1 MGRKK
6 KTVEV
11 EEKAPV
17 TYVREKTAK
26 ELAVEKLSTRGINAT
41 LESGV
46 IMARVKDLEE
56 LQVYEQALKD
66 IGYDASWGVRF
77 DKGETNY
84 EVGRPVEGSQSEG
97 SEDND

>member
-1 MGRKK
+1 MAKK
-6 KTVEV
+6 KKIADVQYEV
-11 EEKAPV
+11 PQA
-17 TYVREKTAK
+17 YVKEKTMK

-46 IMARVKDLEE
+46 IMTNVKDLEE
-56 LQVYEQALKD
+56 LQIYEQALKD

-77 DKGETNY
+77 NKGETNY
-84 EVGRPVEGSQSEG
+84 EVRRSVEGSQSEG